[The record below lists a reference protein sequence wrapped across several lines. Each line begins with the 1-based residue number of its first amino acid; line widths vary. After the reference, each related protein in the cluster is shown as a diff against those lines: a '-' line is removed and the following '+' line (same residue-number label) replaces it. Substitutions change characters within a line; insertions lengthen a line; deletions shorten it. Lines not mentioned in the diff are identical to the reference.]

1 MFGHILRS
9 HVETPAFLSLKFA
22 VNNTLKSRKG
32 RHQNNLF
39 NTLLNDLKS
48 ILNMDLKTE
57 QNLNDVRIV
66 AFDRSYWC
74 NSFYKCRGD

>member
-9 HVETPAFLSLKFA
+9 HVQTPAFLSLKFA
-22 VNNTLKSRKG
+22 VTNTLKSRKG
-32 RHQNNLF
+32 RHQNNLH
-39 NTLLNDLKS
+39 NTLLMDLKN

-57 QNLNDVRIV
+57 QNLNDVRVV
-66 AFDRSYWC
+66 AFDRSFWR